1 MFYGG
6 LCPQLISLLLHH
18 HFLGMPHRTNLA
30 FFNNIKWGGAG
41 SNQCKKMQD
50 WHKTDLKLT
59 QKSLDVWISLD
70 FHLGP
75 PKTNFGIKKQ

>member
-1 MFYGG
+1 MGRG
-6 LCPQLISLLLHH
+6 Q
-18 HFLGMPHRTNLA
+18 GQTNV
-30 FFNNIKWGGAG
+30 
-41 SNQCKKMQD
+41 KKMQD

-75 PKTNFGIKKQ
+75 PKTNFGIKNNDSGKTGF

>member
-1 MFYGG
+1 
-6 LCPQLISLLLHH
+6 
-18 HFLGMPHRTNLA
+18 MPKKTA
-30 FFNNIKWGGAG
+30 FFLHGFDPAPSPFDIV
-41 SNQCKKMQD
+41 KKMQD

>member
-1 MFYGG
+1 MGRG
-6 LCPQLISLLLHH
+6 Q
-18 HFLGMPHRTNLA
+18 GQTNV
-30 FFNNIKWGGAG
+30 
-41 SNQCKKMQD
+41 KKMQD

-75 PKTNFGIKKQ
+75 PKTNFGIKNNDSGKTGL

>member
-1 MFYGG
+1 MGTG
-6 LCPQLISLLLHH
+6 QGQTIV
-18 HFLGMPHRTNLA
+18 
-30 FFNNIKWGGAG
+30 
-41 SNQCKKMQD
+41 KKMQD